1 MRIPQTW
8 NFTNTCPLLVSEICL
23 DIYATRDMYDALVF
37 VTKYDNA
44 EAENT
49 IFIDFAGIVFFAS
62 AFTYFVAKTCA
73 SYISC
78 CVDIHRYLVYIKRRN
93 IRQVM
98 LNSAIQHF

>member
-1 MRIPQTW
+1 
-8 NFTNTCPLLVSEICL
+8 
-23 DIYATRDMYDALVF
+23 MYDALVF

-49 IFIDFAGIVFFAS
+49 IFIDFAYDIVFFAS
-62 AFTYFVAKTCA
+62 AWTYFVAKTCA
-73 SYISC
+73 SYIFR